1 MEPMSRVLSRAAL
14 LIAVCAAVMR
24 PSPAHAQVVK
34 AKVRS
39 ATPAWTKGI
48 EAINRESYYNAI
60 ECGKQGGQDP
70 PCVFWDTGLC
80 SNGEFELTFYT
91 AYKMVAYAVWN
102 AVRQKQP
109 APTPDYAEAQRTR
122 VTIAVKPL
130 HASKNPADNV
140 QVRRDGKVLQPVAR
154 SVTPAEGRFTFDYP
168 VWAPT
173 TDIDLEVVAKVK
185 PMICHIDKPVLE
197 RMR

>member
-1 MEPMSRVLSRAAL
+1 MRSIWRTLLVVVVCGAAL
-14 LIAVCAAVMR
+14 R
-24 PSPAHAQVVK
+24 PPLANAQPVK
-34 AKVRS
+34 ARIRN
-39 ATPAWTKGI
+39 AAPAWTKGI
-48 EAINRESYYNAI
+48 VPISRESYYNAI

-80 SNGEFELTFYT
+80 RNDEFELTFYT
-91 AYKMVAYAVWN
+91 GYKMVAYAVWN
-102 AVRQKQP
+102 AVRQGQP

-122 VTIAVKPL
+122 VTVAVKPL
-130 HASKNPADNV
+130 RAAKNPVDNV
-140 QVRRDGKVLQPVAR
+140 QLKRDGKLVVPVAR
-154 SVTPAEGRFTFDYP
+154 SMAPAESRFTFDYP

-185 PMICHIDKPVLE
+185 PMLCHIEKSVLE